1 MFAWWGRTVYRY
13 RYIVIGVMVALCL
26 GGGIFGISLGNHVT
40 QSGFYDEGS
49 QSVHASV
56 VADEAFGR
64 DRTSHVVAILTPPD
78 GQKVDNPQW
87 QSDVVG
93 ELDNFVKDHPDQVVS
108 WVGWL
113 RAPDA
118 ANATVQQMKTSDLSK
133 TFVSI
138 PLQGNTDD
146 EILKNY
152 QAVESDLQQ
161 LNGGRIELAGLNPLA
176 SELTGSIGED
186 QRRAEVAAIPLV
198 CVVLFFVFGGVVA
211 AALPG
216 LIGGLTIAGALGIM
230 RLLAEFMPVHFFAQP
245 VVTLMGLGIA
255 VDYGLFMVS
264 RFREEIAEG
273 YDTEA
278 AVRRTVMT
286 SGRTIMFS
294 AVILVASSVPL
305 LLFPQGFLKS
315 ITYAIIASVML
326 AAILSVTVLAAAL
339 ALLGPRVD
347 ALGVRTLLRFTKPYP
362 APSPAET
369 TDRTNPLAI
378 ASIPLGVLVPFAAIP
393 VGHIARAQIRRT
405 YDKGANYALLGLV
418 LGYIGSFAWIFVGLF
433 AAKDTLGTG
442 IFYLLLAIA
451 IFVAGTILVLAAA
464 SMSPL
469 VRKPTV
475 WWLNWLAEKTQKTKT
490 RAEVEKGFWGKLV
503 NRVMKR
509 PIAFAAP
516 IVIVMILMIIPLGQL
531 SLGGISEKYLP
542 PDNAVRQAQEAFDRS
557 FPGFRTE
564 PLTLVIEND
573 NGEPVTDQQVAEIRS
588 KALTIP
594 GFIQPEDDP
603 TKMWQPRP
611 YQEGGSQD
619 PSVRVIQN
627 GLVNRNDAAKKV
639 EELRDIVPPRGLSIS
654 VGGTPALEQDSIHSL
669 FDKLP
674 LMVTILIVTTTILM
688 FLAFGSV
695 VLPIKAA
702 VMSALT
708 LGSTMGV
715 LTWMFVVGHGSGLM
729 NYTPQPL
736 MAPMIGLIIAVIWG
750 LSTDYEVFLVS
761 RMVEARERGLSTA
774 EAIRV
779 GTATTGRLIT
789 GAALVLA
796 VVAGAFVF
804 SDLVM
809 MKYLAFGLLIA
820 LLLDA
825 TIVRMFLVPAV
836 MKLLGDDCWWAP
848 RWMKRIQERMGLG
861 ETELPDERKRPA
873 VRETVEDPEA
883 LVGAGAPVPP
893 RPRPPHDPTH
903 PVSGSRPG
911 ATRAAA
917 PQRVPSAS
925 GTTRIPSTTPPPAA
939 PADEPQTTRL
949 SIAKNAVR
957 NAVSNAAA
965 TARQATRPPAPP
977 APPASAPARPGG
989 GRPPRE
995 EREIESWLGELRG
1008 TGTPPA
1014 PPAPTPQRPSA
1025 EPTRAMPTAPEGR
1038 ERPRVAPP
1046 APGNE
1051 PTTAI
1056 PTPRSR
1062 PPEPVRDPAAAQN
1075 PDAAGDS
1082 DKTQAIPTP
1091 SKQADDAEAATEK
1104 LNTREDEERQRRGG
1118 VSAQDLLRREGRL

>member
-1 MFAWWGRTVYRY
+1 VYRF

-26 GGGIFGISLGNHVT
+26 GGGVYGMSLGSHVT

-49 QSVHASV
+49 QSVAASLA
-56 VADEAFGR
+56 ADNAYGR

-78 GQKVDNPQW
+78 GEKVDNPDW
-87 QSDVVG
+87 MKKTTG
-93 ELDNFVKDHPDQVVS
+93 ELDKLVADHPDQIEA

-113 RAPDA
+113 KAPDTTL
-118 ANATVQQMKTSDLSK
+118 ATVQQMKTADLSK

-138 PLQGNTDD
+138 PLKGDD
-146 EILKNY
+146 DDSILKNY
-152 QAVESDLQQ
+152 QAVEPELQKVNDGHIQ
-161 LNGGRIELAGLNPLA
+161 LAGLNPLA
-176 SELTGSIGED
+176 SELTGTIGED
-186 QRRAEVAAIPLV
+186 QQRAEVAAIPLV

-216 LIGGLTIAGALGIM
+216 IIGGLTIAGALGIM
-230 RLLAEFMPVHFFAQP
+230 RLVAEFAPVHFFAQP

-264 RFREEIAEG
+264 RFREELAEG

-278 AVRRTVMT
+278 AVRRAVMT

-326 AAILSVTVLAAAL
+326 AAILSITVLPAAL
-339 ALLGPRVD
+339 AILGPRVD
-347 ALGVRTLLRFTKPYP
+347 ALGVRWLVKFTEP
-362 APSPAET
+362 
-369 TDRTNPLAI
+369 DRTSNRGNPNTNSLAL
-378 ASIPLGVLVPFAAIP
+378 ASIPAGLLLPPVGIALGHLARKRIKATGEQGIQYTVIGLTLGYITLLGGLFYGVIALKDADIVGSALYYVLLGIVAFVAIVVVGIALARYVPFAR
-393 VGHIARAQIRRT
+393 G
-405 YDKGANYALLGLV
+405 
-418 LGYIGSFAWIFVGLF
+418 
-433 AAKDTLGTG
+433 
-442 IFYLLLAIA
+442 
-451 IFVAGTILVLAAA
+451 
-464 SMSPL
+464 PL
-469 VRKPTV
+469 V

-503 NRVMKR
+503 NVVMKR

-516 IVIVMILMIIPLGQL
+516 IAIVMIILIIPLGQL
-531 SLGGISEKYLP
+531 ALGGISEKYLP
-542 PDNAVRQAQEAFDRS
+542 PTNSVREAQEDFDKT
-557 FPGFRTE
+557 FPTFRTE
-564 PLTLVIEND
+564 PLTLVIERTD
-573 NGEPVTDQQVAEIRS
+573 GQPVTDQQVAEIRN
-588 KALTIP
+588 KAMTIS
-594 GFIQPEDDP
+594 GFIEPDGD
-603 TKMWQPRP
+603 TSKMWQPR
-611 YQEGGSQD
+611 GGESTD

-627 GLVNRNDAAKKV
+627 GLVDRNDASKKV
-639 EELRDIVPPRGLSIS
+639 AELRSIAPPRGVDIL

-708 LGSTMGV
+708 LGSTMGI
-715 LTWMFVVGHGSGLM
+715 LTWMFVEGHGAGLM

-761 RMVEARERGLSTA
+761 RMVEARERGMSTA
-774 EAIRV
+774 EAIRI

-825 TIVRMFLVPAV
+825 TVVRMFLVPAI

-848 RWMKRIQERMGLG
+848 RWMKRIQERLGLG

-873 VRETVEDPEA
+873 VRDPRDESEA
-883 LVGAGAPVPP
+883 LVGAGAPAAS
-893 RPRPPHDPTH
+893 RPRPHDPTH
-903 PVSGSRPG
+903 PAVEGASRPG
-911 ATRAAA
+911 ATTRIPTAPRANA
-917 PQRVPSAS
+917 PSS
-925 GTTRIPSTTPPPAA
+925 TGTTRIPTARPQAA
-939 PADEPQTTRL
+939 PSDEPQTTRL
-949 SIAKNAVR
+949 SMAKNAVR
-957 NAVSNAAA
+957 NAVNTA
-965 TARQATRPPAPP
+965 TSRVNHPPTGEAPRTRRPAPP
-977 APPASAPARPGG
+977 LPSA
-989 GRPPRE
+989 PRE

-1008 TGTPPA
+1008 TAPAGGPPA
-1014 PPAPTPQRPSA
+1014 PPPARPSTDATRAIPEQRP
-1025 EPTRAMPTAPEGR
+1025 
-1038 ERPRVAPP
+1038 RPPRPQ
-1046 APGNE
+1046 PGNE
-1051 PTTAI
+1051 PPTTAIPAQRPRPQDADATTAI
-1056 PTPRSR
+1056 PTPQKQD
-1062 PPEPVRDPAAAQN
+1062 PE
-1075 PDAAGDS
+1075 
-1082 DKTQAIPTP
+1082 
-1091 SKQADDAEAATEK
+1091 ATEK
-1104 LNTREDEERQRRGG
+1104 INTREEDEHQRRGTGGG

>member
-1 MFAWWGRTVYRY
+1 VFAWWGRTVYRY

-26 GGGIFGISLGNHVT
+26 GGGVYGISLGNHVT

-56 VADEAFGR
+56 IADAAYGR
-64 DRTSHVVAILTPPD
+64 DTSGHIVGIYTAPEGKTVDDPEFK
-78 GQKVDNPQW
+78 QKI
-87 QSDVVG
+87 
-93 ELDNFVKDHPDQVVS
+93 LDNLDQVQRDHPDQI
-108 WVGWL
+108 L
-113 RAPDA
+113 RSIGYFKSPDA
-118 ANATVQQMKTSDLSK
+118 
-133 TFVSI
+133 
-138 PLQGNTDD
+138 
-146 EILKNY
+146 LKNMADEDK
-152 QAVESDLQQ
+152 QHAFMSIQLKGDNDDAILNNFKAVKDDL
-161 LNGGRIELAGLNPLA
+161 LKVGDEGVNVKLAGLQPLA
-176 SELTGSIGED
+176 AELTGTIGED

-216 LIGGLTIAGALGIM
+216 VIGGLTIAGALGIM

-326 AAILSVTVLAAAL
+326 AAILSITVLAAAL
-339 ALLGPRVD
+339 GILGPNVD
-347 ALGVRTLLRFTKPYP
+347 ALGVRTLLR
-362 APSPAET
+362 
-369 TDRTNPLAI
+369 
-378 ASIPLGVLVPFAAIP
+378 VPFFRNWKP
-393 VGHIARAQIRRT
+393 MRV
-405 YDKGANYALLGLV
+405 
-418 LGYIGSFAWIFVGLF
+418 
-433 AAKDTLGTG
+433 
-442 IFYLLLAIA
+442 YL
-451 IFVAGTILVLAAA
+451 T
-464 SMSPL
+464 
-469 VRKPTV
+469 
-475 WWLNWLAEKTQKTKT
+475 WLAEKTQKTKT

-516 IVIVMILMIIPLGQL
+516 IVIVMILLIIPLGAL

-542 PDNAVRQAQEAFDRS
+542 PDNSVRQAQEEFDKI

-564 PLTLVIEND
+564 PLTIVMERDDGQPI
-573 NGEPVTDQQVAEIRS
+573 TDQQIAQVRN
-588 KALTIP
+588 KAMTVS
-594 GFIQPEDDP
+594 GFIDP
-603 TKMWQPRP
+603 DNDPSKMWQERP
-611 YQEGGSQD
+611 YLDGASKD

-627 GLVNRNDAAKKV
+627 GLENRNDAAKKI
-639 EELRDIVPPRGLSIS
+639 EELRAFTPPRGVTVSI
-654 VGGTPALEQDSIHSL
+654 GGTPALEQDSIHSL

-674 LMVTILIVTTTILM
+674 LMVFILIVTTTILM

-715 LTWMFVVGHGSGLM
+715 LTWMFVDGHGSDLM

-761 RMVEARERGLSTA
+761 RMVEARERGMSTA
-774 EAIRV
+774 EAIRI

-825 TIVRMFLVPAV
+825 TVVRMFLVPAV

-848 RWMKRIQERMGLG
+848 RWMKRIQDRLGLG

-873 VRETVEDPEA
+873 VREPEEA

-903 PVSGSRPG
+903 PAAKDASRPG
-911 ATRAAA
+911 ATTRVATPPRVNA
-917 PQRVPSAS
+917 PSGA
-925 GTTRIPSTTPPPAA
+925 GTTRIPTARQ
-939 PADEPQTTRL
+939 PADEPQTTRI
-949 SIAKNAVR
+949 SMAKNAVR
-957 NAVSNAAA
+957 NAVNNA
-965 TARQATRPPAPP
+965 TARINHPPAGDTQRTYRPAPP
-977 APPASAPARPGG
+977 PPQPPRDPQT
-989 GRPPRE
+989 PRE

-1008 TGTPPA
+1008 TAPAGGKPTPP
-1014 PPAPTPQRPSA
+1014 PQRPSA
-1025 EPTRAMPTAPEGR
+1025 DVTRAMR
-1038 ERPRVAPP
+1038 ELGAIPSQAGGPPAQAGGRPRPP
-1046 APGNE
+1046 RPQPGNE

-1056 PTPRSR
+1056 PTLGT
-1062 PPEPVRDPAAAQN
+1062 PPEGRGRPQPPNA
-1075 PDAAGDS
+1075 DS
-1082 DKTQAIPTP
+1082 TTALPTP
-1091 SKQADDAEAATEK
+1091 WQKDPDATEK
-1104 LNTREDEERQRRGG
+1104 LNTREEEERKRRGG
-1118 VSAQDLLRREGRL
+1118 GLSAQDLLRREGRL